1 MESYE
6 LGKLAEAFKE
16 ERFKQGEFVIKEGDA
31 GNVFYLILEGEAVAT
46 KIISSLPTE
55 VKHYKAGDYFGEI
68 SLLKNVPR
76 GASVKALSQEGLKVV
91 SLDRACFKRLLG
103 PLDDILKRNMDTYLS
118 HVMK

>member
-55 VKHYKAGDYFGEI
+55 VKHYKAGEI